1 MYENDQMQQQYKIK
15 PDITMPLSRVPSI
28 QTQKLSK
35 RDYGIVDKKYQ
46 YSNVLQLN
54 KLVHFHN
61 SENATFANRNRITY
75 DHHNVT
81 KIVEE

>member
-35 RDYGIVDKKYQ
+35 RDYGIVDKNTSTAMY
-46 YSNVLQLN
+46 YN
-54 KLVHFHN
+54 
-61 SENATFANRNRITY
+61 
-75 DHHNVT
+75 
-81 KIVEE
+81 